1 MTEKE
6 ALDIVGEYFAA
17 VESCCHIL
25 TTLEVNPEIYKALR
39 GSKQIAN
46 DRLWSA
52 KLIVSER
59 PGLKSCSVREVLNP
73 KDMTI

>member
-6 ALDIVGEYFAA
+6 ALNIVGEYFAA
-17 VESCCHIL
+17 VEHCGFIL
-25 TTLEVNPEIYKALR
+25 TTLEVNPEIYKSLR
-39 GSKQIAN
+39 GSKQIDN

-59 PGLKSCSVREVLNP
+59 PGLQFCSVREVLNP
-73 KDMTI
+73 REMTM